1 MSTIDFR
8 TVPRQPDQLRGEDLA
23 QHQGEQMEQ
32 SEARHAAQI
41 HELFGR
47 GFAGEAVCLPD
58 AYLSVLRGAWI
69 WRENYTHFAHAVQD
83 ATDHDQVLKVL
94 LQACRAR
101 KEGRDAD
108 LGPLLDTFMSACA
121 DAYSAEHASDL
132 AKAERDM
139 AEDEAKESR

>member
-8 TVPRQPDQLRGEDLA
+8 PVQRQPDQLRGEDLA
-23 QHQGEQMEQ
+23 QHHGEQMEL

-41 HELFGR
+41 HELFAR

-58 AYLSVLRGAWI
+58 AYMGKHGWLY
-69 WRENYTHFAHAVQD
+69 REYGRFVNAAQESADNEAAF
-83 ATDHDQVLKVL
+83 KVL

-101 KEGRDAD
+101 KEGRDAEI
-108 LGPLLDTFMSACA
+108 GPLLDTFMSSCA
-121 DAYSAEHASDL
+121 DAYAADHASDL
-132 AKAERDM
+132 AKAERDS